1 MAKSRFKKG
10 ISALDT
16 IFIEDPRRAIVIG
29 VFLVV
34 IIILLVVFWNRIKGF
49 FQGLVNRT
57 AAGSMLEDV
66 ESTTGEYP
74 SMGAASYYAY
84 SNQLYNAFRQ
94 HIFGWGTDEDAIY
107 NVFQQ
112 MKNTADVYRLIQVFG
127 TKDGKTLDVWIR
139 SELSRPELRKLNSIL
154 SNKGIAYQF

>member
-10 ISALDT
+10 ISAIDT

-29 VFLVV
+29 AFLVV

-49 FQGLVNRT
+49 FQSLVNRA
-57 AAGSMLEDV
+57 AAGSMLGDV
-66 ESTTGEYP
+66 QSSTGESP
-74 SMGAASYYAY
+74 SLSVTSYYAY
-84 SNQLYNAFRQ
+84 ANQLYNAFNQ

-107 NVFQQ
+107 NVFSQ
-112 MKNTADVYRLIQVFG
+112 MNNTSDVYKLIQVFG

-139 SELSRPELRKLNSIL
+139 SELSRNELRKLNSIL